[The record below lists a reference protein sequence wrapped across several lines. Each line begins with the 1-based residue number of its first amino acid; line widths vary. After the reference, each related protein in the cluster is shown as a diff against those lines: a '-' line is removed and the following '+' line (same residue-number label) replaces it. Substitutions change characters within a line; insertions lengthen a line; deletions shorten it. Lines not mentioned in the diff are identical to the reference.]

1 MSSCDNLNF
10 SRLVPPKQRKTFTA
24 VSVMDICW
32 GTLEQESILYSY
44 HQKCLLGV
52 FALDHRWLVF
62 IFFSC
67 SVLSSR
73 SAKVDKEVKKR
84 GGGFTKLSSLSPEL
98 QKITG
103 VSELARTEVL
113 H

>member
-1 MSSCDNLNF
+1 M
-10 SRLVPPKQRKTFTA
+10 A
-24 VSVMDICW
+24 
-32 GTLEQESILYSY
+32 GLY
-44 HQKCLLGV
+44 
-52 FALDHRWLVF
+52 
-62 IFFSC
+62 FFSC

>member
-1 MSSCDNLNF
+1 MSVGCFCPGSQ
-10 SRLVPPKQRKTFTA
+10 VA
-24 VSVMDICW
+24 
-32 GTLEQESILYSY
+32 GLY
-44 HQKCLLGV
+44 
-52 FALDHRWLVF
+52 
-62 IFFSC
+62 FFSC